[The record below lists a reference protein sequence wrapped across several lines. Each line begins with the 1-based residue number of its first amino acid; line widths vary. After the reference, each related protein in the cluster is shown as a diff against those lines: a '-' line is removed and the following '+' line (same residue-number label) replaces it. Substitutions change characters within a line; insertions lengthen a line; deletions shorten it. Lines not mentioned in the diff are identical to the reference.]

1 MRAISKIKF
10 VLFALGILI
19 AFGFTNPTT
28 TTKVGEYYYVIVL
41 KHRSDDKKIYI
52 TGLNRYEPSCGKDWE
67 TGIKARKAF
76 EIWLVANY
84 NKTNSY
90 YDGDSYGGIIFGKS
104 EKIGNYNDAK
114 RKMDEYIA
122 RVKNNNSNV
131 EFVYSTY
138 TYNCGK

>member
-1 MRAISKIKF
+1 MSAISKIKF
-10 VLFALGILI
+10 ILFALGILT

-41 KHRSDDKKIYI
+41 KHRSDEKKIYI

-67 TGIKARKAF
+67 TEIKARKAY
-76 EIWLVANY
+76 ETWLVANY

-104 EKIGNYNDAK
+104 EKISSYNDAK
-114 RKMDEYIA
+114 RKMDEYVA
-122 RVKNNNSNV
+122 RIKNNNPNV
-131 EFVYSTY
+131 EFVYTTY
-138 TYNCGK
+138 AYSCSK